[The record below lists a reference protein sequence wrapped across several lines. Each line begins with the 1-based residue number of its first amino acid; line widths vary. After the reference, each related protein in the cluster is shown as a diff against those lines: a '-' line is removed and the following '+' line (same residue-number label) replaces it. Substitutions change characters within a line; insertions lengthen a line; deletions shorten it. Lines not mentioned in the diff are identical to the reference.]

1 MNQSVAMI
9 QSPNNLP
16 ARHARRSRGF
26 TLVEVLVAIAL
37 MLVVLPAAMRGVM
50 IAARAGELARH
61 RTEAS
66 ALATSKLQEIVAT
79 QQWESGGTLSG
90 DFTQEGYTDYTWQA
104 ELSNWNQPGFSASDI
119 QPQTLQQLDLKVS
132 WRRGNRMD
140 SLTVSTLVYSNMPL
154 GPGAQPVTNT
164 AEKRGPQMGN
174 VTGGG

>member
-1 MNQSVAMI
+1 MT

-16 ARHARRSRGF
+16 ARLARRTAGF

-37 MLVVLPAAMRGVM
+37 MLLVLPAAMRGVT
-50 IAARAGELARH
+50 IAARAGMLAKH
-61 RTEAS
+61 RTEAA
-66 ALATSKLQEIVAT
+66 ALASSKLQEILAT
-79 QQWESGGTLSG
+79 QQWENGGSLNG
-90 DFTQEGYTDYTWQA
+90 DFTQEGYNDYTWQA
-104 ELSNWNQPGFSASDI
+104 QLSTWNQPNFSPQDI

-132 WRRGNRMD
+132 WKSASGAN

-164 AEKRGPQMGN
+164 AEKRGPQLGN